1 MKKIIKISIILLL
14 CAIIGVTIS
23 NATSNDKLPS
33 KTEVTAFITE
43 MNGSSA
49 ADIFSKVK
57 EQHPAWN
64 ADLLSCGNDEAI
76 ALYYTDSGSKGY
88 GGLYVK
94 DGKNVSP
101 GDLKGYTVKE
111 LYKGKLEDL
120 ENTTEENTST
130 QPDNS
135 TVIKDD
141 ETEKN
146 SDHTYKDFTTALD
159 SYTGKTDCTSKSC
172 AQSLSDYFKGK
183 GYSTEV
189 KYCVAV
195 TTSDEGTV
203 YVVLGV

>member
-1 MKKIIKISIILLL
+1 M
-14 CAIIGVTIS
+14 
-23 NATSNDKLPS
+23 
-33 KTEVTAFITE
+33 
-43 MNGSSA
+43 
-49 ADIFSKVK
+49 
-57 EQHPAWN
+57 
-64 ADLLSCGNDEAI
+64 
-76 ALYYTDSGSKGY
+76 
-88 GGLYVK
+88 K
-94 DGKNVSP
+94 DGKIVSP

-111 LYKGKLEDL
+111 SYKGKLEDL